1 MKAALI
7 TGSSNGLGLAIAEAL
22 AGAGCN
28 LVLHGLAPEAEVAPT
43 CARLRAAHG
52 IKAAYVRSD
61 LFSEAGVVALADA
74 ARAELGGIDILVNNA
89 VVRHFGP
96 VESLP
101 LEAWQRALAVNLTAA
116 FRLVQLALPGMRAR
130 GWGRIVNL
138 TSVYGSR
145 GAMNRADYVTTKT
158 ALIGLTRAVAM
169 ETVATGI
176 TCNAVCPGT
185 VMTPGIDVRVKEL
198 MASAGLA
205 REDAERRFLEGKQPT
220 GRFVQAADVGALVAF
235 LCGAAAQDITGAVLP
250 MEGGWL
256 AG

>member
-1 MKAALI
+1 MKSALI
-7 TGSSNGLGLAIAEAL
+7 TGSSDGLGLAIAEAL
-22 AGAGCN
+22 AAAGCN

-43 CARLRAAHG
+43 CARLQAAHRV
-52 IKAAYVRSD
+52 KAVYVRSD
-61 LFSEAGVVALADA
+61 LATDAGVVALADA
-74 ARAELGGIDILVNNA
+74 ARAGLGGIDILVNNA

-116 FRLVQLALPGMRAR
+116 FRLVQLALPGMRER

-145 GAMNRADYVTTKT
+145 GAVNRADYVTTKT

-169 ETVATGI
+169 ETVAAGI

-235 LCGAAAQDITGAVLP
+235 LCGPSAQDITGAVLP

>member
-1 MKAALI
+1 MKSALI
-7 TGSSNGLGLAIAEAL
+7 TGSGDGLGLAIAEAL
-22 AGAGCN
+22 AAAGCN
-28 LVLHGLAPEAEVAPT
+28 LVLHGLAPEAAST
-43 CARLRAAHG
+43 CARLQAAHAV
-52 IKAAYVRSD
+52 KVVYVRSD
-61 LFSEAGVVALADA
+61 LATDAGVVALADA

-116 FRLVQLALPGMRAR
+116 FRLVQLALAGMRER

-145 GAMNRADYVTTKT
+145 GAVNRADYVTTKT

-169 ETVATGI
+169 ETVAAGI

-198 MASAGLA
+198 MANAGLG
-205 REDAERRFLEGKQPT
+205 REAAEQRFLEGKQPT
-220 GRFVQAADVGALVAF
+220 GRFVKASDVGALVAF
-235 LCGAAAQDITGAVLP
+235 LCGPAAQDITGAVLP